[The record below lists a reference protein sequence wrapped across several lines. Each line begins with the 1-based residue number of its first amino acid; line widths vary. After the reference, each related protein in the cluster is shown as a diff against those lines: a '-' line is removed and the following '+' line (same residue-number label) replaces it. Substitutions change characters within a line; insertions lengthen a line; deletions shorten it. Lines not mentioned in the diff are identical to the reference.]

1 MQSSLLKINRLKQ
14 FLKNI
19 KLINITMSK
28 EKKGMMFVLS
38 SPSGA
43 GKTTLTKK
51 IAEHNLNFKISI
63 SHTTR
68 KPRPNEINGKDYH
81 FVSRKKFEN
90 SVKENNFFEYA
101 NIFDNFY
108 GTLKKPVLELL
119 SLGRDVL
126 FDIDWQG
133 TQQLKKIKNLSLV
146 TFFILPPNI
155 QALKKRLLNRHKGQK
170 ELIEK
175 RMDNFNEETSH
186 WNEYNYVFV
195 NDDLDVCYEK
205 ILNVIRSEKKGVR
218 QKQNSNEIEK
228 KIKELIG

>member
-1 MQSSLLKINRLKQ
+1 
-14 FLKNI
+14 
-19 KLINITMSK
+19 MSK

-43 GKTTLTKK
+43 GKTTLAKK
-51 IAEHNLNFKISI
+51 IAENNKNFTISI

-68 KPRPNEINGKDYH
+68 TPRPNEINGKDYK
-81 FVSRKKFEN
+81 FVSEQEFNILVQEN
-90 SVKENNFFEYA
+90 SFFEHA
-101 NIFDNFY
+101 NIFDNYY

-133 TQQLKKIKNLSLV
+133 TQQLKKAKNLSMV

-155 QALKKRLLNRHKGQK
+155 QTLKKRLLNRHKGQE

-175 RMDNFNEETSH
+175 RMKKFNEEASH
-186 WNEYNYVFV
+186 WNEYNYVLI
-195 NDDLDVCYEK
+195 NDDLDICYKKLIK
-205 ILNVIRSEKKGVR
+205 IIMSEKNGVK
-218 QKQNSNEIEK
+218 QKQNLDEIKK

>member
-1 MQSSLLKINRLKQ
+1 
-14 FLKNI
+14 
-19 KLINITMSK
+19 MSK

-51 IAEHNLNFKISI
+51 IAENNKNITISI

-68 KPRPNEINGKDYH
+68 KPRPNEINGKDYY
-81 FVSRKKFEN
+81 FVSTQEFN
-90 SVKENNFFEYA
+90 TLVKENSFFEHA
-101 NIFDNFY
+101 NIFDNYY

-119 SLGRDVL
+119 SLGKDVL

-133 TQQLKKIKNLSLV
+133 THQLKKIKNLSLV

-155 QALKKRLLNRHKGQK
+155 QTLKKRLLNRHNGQE

-175 RMDNFNEETSH
+175 RMNKFSEEASH

-195 NDDLDVCYEK
+195 NDDLDICCEK
-205 ILNVIRSEKKGVR
+205 ILNIIMSEKKGMS

-228 KIKELIG
+228 KVKELIG